1 MTGDKSEF
9 VAALT
14 AHISEVAV
22 ELGYTGG
29 FRYGYENLGREF
41 ILSVTPNGVTVSGS
55 ILCFGNEAD
64 SITAELVKDGE
75 TVTEHMAELT
85 GVKNE
90 EGKIELNY
98 SFAGVAAGTYTLRV
112 SKNHHVTREYA
123 VTVRSEPVE
132 QPVVLHLKG
141 DLDGDGKINMK
152 DWNNVYAHVNKT
164 KLLW

>member
-1 MTGDKSEF
+1 M
-9 VAALT
+9 
-14 AHISEVAV
+14 AV

-75 TVTEHMAELT
+75 TMTEHMAELT

-90 EGKIELNY
+90 EGKIELD
-98 SFAGVAAGTYTLRV
+98 FCGVR
-112 SKNHHVTREYA
+112 R
-123 VTVRSEPVE
+123 
-132 QPVVLHLKG
+132 
-141 DLDGDGKINMK
+141 
-152 DWNNVYAHVNKT
+152 
-164 KLLW
+164 